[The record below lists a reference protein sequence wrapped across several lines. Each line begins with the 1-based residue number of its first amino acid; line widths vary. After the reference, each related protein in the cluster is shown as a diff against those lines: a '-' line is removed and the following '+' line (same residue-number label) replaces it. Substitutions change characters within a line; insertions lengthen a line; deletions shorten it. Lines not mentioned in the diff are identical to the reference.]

1 MRRVLKAINAAREDD
16 LAIGVTGLDEFDIS
30 DFAVEVDDAQ
40 KLLALGADSV
50 TLRKEVQKR
59 LALKY
64 LADARQDVKDRIVAE
79 IEAAGVNSN
88 G

>member
-1 MRRVLKAINAAREDD
+1 M
-16 LAIGVTGLDEFDIS
+16 TGLDEFDIS

-40 KLLALGADSV
+40 KLLALGAESA
-50 TLRKEVQKR
+50 TLRKEVQKK

-79 IEAAGVNSN
+79 IENAGVNTN

>member
-1 MRRVLKAINAAREDD
+1 M
-16 LAIGVTGLDEFDIS
+16 TGLDEFDIS

-40 KLLALGADSV
+40 KLLALGADSP
-50 TLRKEVQKR
+50 TLRKEVQKK

-79 IEAAGVNSN
+79 IESAGIISN